1 MILVFDDDFVGPEY
15 LRYIREMSENR
26 HIRIRPE
33 YLPCIRKLLAFIE
46 EESSRHPQDYRKMQK
61 LYLQELLIL
70 ISRYRQD
77 QAKEPPQYPEI
88 YRIIMEV
95 AKYIADNISQ
105 ELNLDVLS
113 KKYAISSGYLSKL
126 FKKVTGIGLN
136 DYIMLTRITAA
147 QKLLSKNDCR
157 VTDVAMACG
166 FNDSAYFSKSFKEIT
181 GVTPKKYQ
189 MQCMRN
195 GKEQQS

>member
-1 MILVFDDDFVGPEY
+1 MGKEVMDWDAKLV
-15 LRYIREMSENR
+15 
-26 HIRIRPE
+26 
-33 YLPCIRKLLAFIE
+33 E
-46 EESSRHPQDYRKMQK
+46 EESGGHQQDYRKMQK

-70 ISRYRQD
+70 ISRYRQN
-77 QAKEPPQYPEI
+77 QAKEPPQYPET
-88 YRIIMEV
+88 YRIIME
-95 AKYIADNISQ
+95 ATKFIADNISQ

-113 KKYAISSGYLSKL
+113 KKYALSSGYLSKL

-147 QKLLSKNDCR
+147 QKLLSQSDRR

>member
-1 MILVFDDDFVGPEY
+1 
-15 LRYIREMSENR
+15 
-26 HIRIRPE
+26 
-33 YLPCIRKLLAFIE
+33 
-46 EESSRHPQDYRKMQK
+46 
-61 LYLQELLIL
+61 
-70 ISRYRQD
+70 
-77 QAKEPPQYPEI
+77 
-88 YRIIMEV
+88 ME
-95 AKYIADNISQ
+95 ATKFIADNISQ

-113 KKYAISSGYLSKL
+113 KKYALSSGYLSKL

-147 QKLLSKNDCR
+147 QKLLSQSDRR